1 MYAPFPYSDHP
12 SIIVCSGATIMLD
25 GWNVNRSYRGMSAE
39 QRLADRRERL
49 MTAAYTLYAKPGF
62 EATTIE
68 RLCSEARISNRAFYE
83 CFGGREELLQALHE
97 RCVEDSLAAVATAL
111 QEARATLDDRVS
123 AGIRAYIEFTTAD
136 WRRARIMHLE
146 VRRSGDI
153 LAASRQRAVASF
165 ARLVE
170 EASKDFPEPAMGN
183 RRLVALGV
191 IGALQELLIEWL
203 LAADPPS
210 IDELVDVAVHIF
222 GRSLGKP

>member
-1 MYAPFPYSDHP
+1 
-12 SIIVCSGATIMLD
+12 MLD

-62 EATTIE
+62 AATTIE

-97 RCVEDSLAAVATAL
+97 RCVEESLAVVAKAL
-111 QEARATLDDRVS
+111 QEAPGTLEGRVKS
-123 AGIRAYIEFTTAD
+123 GIRAYIEFATAD
-136 WRRARIMHLE
+136 WRRARIMHVE

-153 LAASRQRAVASF
+153 LALSRQRAVDSF

-170 EASKDFPEPAMGN
+170 EASADFPITPALN

-203 LAADPPS
+203 MTDEQPT

-222 GRSLGKP
+222 IQSFSSA

>member
-1 MYAPFPYSDHP
+1 
-12 SIIVCSGATIMLD
+12 
-25 GWNVNRSYRGMSAE
+25 MSAE

-62 EATTIE
+62 AATTIE

-97 RCVEDSLAAVATAL
+97 RCVEEGLAVVSKAL
-111 QEARATLDDRVS
+111 REAPAALEAKAR
-123 AGIRAYIEFTTAD
+123 AGIRAYIEFATGD
-136 WRRARIMHLE
+136 WRRARIMHVE

-153 LAASRQRAVASF
+153 LAHSRQRAVDAFASLF
-165 ARLVE
+165 E
-170 EASKDFPEPAMGN
+170 EAAGNLSPLGAAN

-203 LAADPPS
+203 LSADPPEVE
-210 IDELVDVAVHIF
+210 ELVSAAVHIF
-222 GRSLGKP
+222 GRTLGPA

>member
-1 MYAPFPYSDHP
+1 
-12 SIIVCSGATIMLD
+12 
-25 GWNVNRSYRGMSAE
+25 MSAE

-62 EATTIE
+62 TATTIE

-97 RCVEDSLAAVATAL
+97 RCVEESLSVVAKAL
-111 QEARATLDDRVS
+111 EEAPTTLDGRVR

-136 WRRARIMHLE
+136 WRRARIMHVE
-146 VRRSGDI
+146 VRRSGDV
-153 LAASRQRAVASF
+153 LTLSRQRAVAAF

-170 EASKDFPEPAMGN
+170 DASADFPLGTGLN

-203 LAADPPS
+203 LAEDQPG
-210 IDELVDVAVHIF
+210 IDELVAVAVHIF
-222 GRSLGKP
+222 NRSLGTG

>member
-1 MYAPFPYSDHP
+1 
-12 SIIVCSGATIMLD
+12 MLD

-62 EATTIE
+62 AATTIE

-97 RCVEDSLAAVATAL
+97 RCVEESLAVVAKAL
-111 QEARATLDDRVS
+111 QEAPGTLDGKAG
-123 AGIRAYIEFTTAD
+123 AGIRAYIEFATAD

-146 VRRSGDI
+146 VRRSGDV
-153 LAASRQRAVASF
+153 LTASRQRAVDSF

-170 EASKDFPEPAMGN
+170 EATAELPESAAVN

-203 LAADPPS
+203 LADRPPD
-210 IDELVDVAVHIF
+210 IDELVEVAVHIF
-222 GRSLGKP
+222 SRSLGGP

>member
-1 MYAPFPYSDHP
+1 
-12 SIIVCSGATIMLD
+12 MLD

-62 EATTIE
+62 AATTIE

-97 RCVEDSLAAVATAL
+97 RCVEETLAIVAKAL
-111 QEARATLDDRVS
+111 QEAPDTLAGRVE
-123 AGIRAYIEFTTAD
+123 AGIRAYVEFATAD
-136 WRRARIMHLE
+136 WRRARIMHVE
-146 VRRSGDI
+146 VRRSGDV
-153 LAASRQRAVASF
+153 LALSRQRAIESF

-170 EASKDFPEPAMGN
+170 EASADFPQAAPSS

-203 LAADPPS
+203 LSEDQPE
-210 IDELVDVAVHIF
+210 IDELVAVAVHIF
-222 GRSLGKP
+222 SRSLGSG

>member
-1 MYAPFPYSDHP
+1 
-12 SIIVCSGATIMLD
+12 MLD

-62 EATTIE
+62 AATTIE

-97 RCVEDSLAAVATAL
+97 RCVEESLAVVAKAL
-111 QEARATLDDRVS
+111 QEAPHTLDGRVKG
-123 AGIRAYIEFTTAD
+123 GIRAYIEFTTAD
-136 WRRARIMHLE
+136 WRRARIMHVE
-146 VRRSGDI
+146 VRRSGDV
-153 LAASRQRAVASF
+153 LALSRQRAVEAF

-170 EASKDFPEPAMGN
+170 EASADFPLAPNLN

-203 LAADPPS
+203 LTEEQPE
-210 IDELVDVAVHIF
+210 IDELVAVAVHIF
-222 GRSLGKP
+222 DRSLGGG

>member
-1 MYAPFPYSDHP
+1 
-12 SIIVCSGATIMLD
+12 
-25 GWNVNRSYRGMSAE
+25 MSAE

-62 EATTIE
+62 AATTIE

-97 RCVEDSLAAVATAL
+97 RCVEESLAVVAKAV
-111 QEARATLDDRVS
+111 QEAPGTLAGRVRAGV
-123 AGIRAYIEFTTAD
+123 RAYIEFATAD

-146 VRRSGDI
+146 VRRSGDV
-153 LAASRQRAVASF
+153 LTASRQRAVGSF

-170 EASKDFPEPAMGN
+170 DGAAEFPQSVPVN
-183 RRLVALGV
+183 RRLVSLGV

-203 LAADPPS
+203 LADDPPE
-210 IDELVDVAVHIF
+210 IDEIVAVAVHIF
-222 GRSLGKP
+222 DRSLGTA

>member
-1 MYAPFPYSDHP
+1 
-12 SIIVCSGATIMLD
+12 
-25 GWNVNRSYRGMSAE
+25 MSAE

-62 EATTIE
+62 AATTIE

-97 RCVEDSLAAVATAL
+97 RCVEESLAVVAKAL
-111 QEARATLDDRVS
+111 QEAPSTLDGRVK
-123 AGIRAYIEFTTAD
+123 AGIRAYIEFAAAD

-146 VRRSGDI
+146 VRRSGDV
-153 LAASRQRAVASF
+153 LTASRQRAVDAF

-170 EASKDFPEPAMGN
+170 EASADFPQGPTLN

-191 IGALQELLIEWL
+191 IGALQELLIEWI
-203 LAADPPS
+203 LAEEQPG
-210 IDELVDVAVHIF
+210 IDELVEVAVHIF
-222 GRSLGKP
+222 IRSLSPS

>member
-1 MYAPFPYSDHP
+1 
-12 SIIVCSGATIMLD
+12 MLD

-62 EATTIE
+62 AATTIE

-97 RCVEDSLAAVATAL
+97 RCVEESLAVVAKAL
-111 QEARATLDDRVS
+111 QEAPATLDGRVK
-123 AGIRAYIEFTTAD
+123 AGIRAYIEFAAAD

-146 VRRSGDI
+146 VRRSGDV
-153 LAASRQRAVASF
+153 LTASRQRAVDSF

-170 EASKDFPEPAMGN
+170 EASADFPQARSLK

-191 IGALQELLIEWL
+191 IGALQELLIEWI
-203 LAADPPS
+203 LADQQPA
-210 IDELVDVAVHIF
+210 IDDLVEVAVHIF
-222 GRSLGKP
+222 IRSLSPS

>member
-1 MYAPFPYSDHP
+1 
-12 SIIVCSGATIMLD
+12 
-25 GWNVNRSYRGMSAE
+25 MSAE

-62 EATTIE
+62 AATTIE

-97 RCVEDSLAAVATAL
+97 RCVEESLSFVAKAL
-111 QEARATLDDRVS
+111 QEASDTLEGRVE
-123 AGIRAYIEFTTAD
+123 AGIRAYVEFATAD
-136 WRRARIMHLE
+136 WRRARIMHVE
-146 VRRSGDI
+146 VRRSGDV
-153 LAASRQRAVASF
+153 LAMSRQRAVDSF

-170 EASKDFPEPAMGN
+170 EASADFPQPAPLN

-203 LAADPPS
+203 LSEGQPG
-210 IDELVDVAVHIF
+210 IDELVAVAVHIF
-222 GRSLGKP
+222 NRSLGPG